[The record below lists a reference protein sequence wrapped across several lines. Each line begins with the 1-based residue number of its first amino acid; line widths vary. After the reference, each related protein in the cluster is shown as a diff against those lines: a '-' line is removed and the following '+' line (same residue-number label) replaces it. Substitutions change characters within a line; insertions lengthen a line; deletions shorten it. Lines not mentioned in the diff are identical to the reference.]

1 MRQKYFDSTEYNYQY
16 YYKIDRDPNGKIIKE
31 GKEIGGEERCHS
43 VFSNVQYDLWLISY
57 EECPPLDWN
66 ELNDNLKKKNYG
78 KIILENGDGGNRPNE
93 TAIEAWLLD
102 YEKLM
107 MNKDTTS
114 QEAIYQ
120 VRSRIELYLFDWFS
134 PYELIVEAQNIN
146 LRAITAFGS
155 TSRRLQVSLSIR
167 HLHRNLLLNV
177 IIHLTFLV
185 IGEFYDRVKRSST
198 KNQLDRS
205 IML

>member
-1 MRQKYFDSTEYNYQY
+1 MLSFSILKCTVWLMTHKLWGVSSTWPKRAKWQ
-16 YYKIDRDPNGKIIKE
+16 
-31 GKEIGGEERCHS
+31 
-43 VFSNVQYDLWLISY
+43 
-57 EECPPLDWN
+57 
-66 ELNDNLKKKNYG
+66 LKKKNYG

-167 HLHRNLLLNV
+167 HLHRNLLLNE

-185 IGEFYDRVKRSST
+185 IGEFYDRVKMSST

-205 IML
+205 IMLWSDVHSREKS

>member
-1 MRQKYFDSTEYNYQY
+1 MVHKWQ
-16 YYKIDRDPNGKIIKE
+16 
-31 GKEIGGEERCHS
+31 
-43 VFSNVQYDLWLISY
+43 
-57 EECPPLDWN
+57 
-66 ELNDNLKKKNYG
+66 LKKKNYG

-120 VRSRIELYLFDWFS
+120 VRSRIELPLRLIQPLRIDWWSTKYQFES
-134 PYELIVEAQNIN
+134 HNSFWEHIQTLASFAIHTTPTQEFVVECDHSSDISGYRRKPYC
-146 LRAITAFGS
+146 
-155 TSRRLQVSLSIR
+155 
-167 HLHRNLLLNV
+167 
-177 IIHLTFLV
+177 
-185 IGEFYDRVKRSST
+185 RVKRSST

-205 IML
+205 IMLWSDVHSREKS